1 MVDQIGLV
9 RILPSELSSHPSRH
23 CRVFN
28 IICSP
33 ELVGCI
39 SRAVMVL
46 VFEGGFVVV
55 GIGSAVLFFLPIS
68 SFSYLSLSF
77 WMFRMEWSGSCYAV
91 RWWYKWIGCVVGLI
105 LGRSDSEMVGRW
117 YKQIR
122 CLWIKLSLSSTLVL
136 CPRYGQATR
145 SGIGQLVIYLS
156 RVYGTEWYLVIQRNK
171 LTFPNMAK

>member
-9 RILPSELSSHPSRH
+9 RILRSELSSHPSRH

-28 IICSP
+28 IIFSP

-77 WMFRMEWSGSCYAV
+77 WMFRME
-91 RWWYKWIGCVVGLI
+91 
-105 LGRSDSEMVGRW
+105 
-117 YKQIR
+117 
-122 CLWIKLSLSSTLVL
+122 
-136 CPRYGQATR
+136 
-145 SGIGQLVIYLS
+145 
-156 RVYGTEWYLVIQRNK
+156 
-171 LTFPNMAK
+171 